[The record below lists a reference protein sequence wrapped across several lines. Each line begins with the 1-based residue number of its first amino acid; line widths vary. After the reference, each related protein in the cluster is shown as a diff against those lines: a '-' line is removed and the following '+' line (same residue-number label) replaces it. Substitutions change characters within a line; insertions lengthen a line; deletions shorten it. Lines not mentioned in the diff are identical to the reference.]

1 MSRAPSR
8 PQIGADATLLTPGQ
22 GSPMAASAS
31 VSEPTILQS
40 PEAVPTLLH
49 GPAGQAM
56 GEPAPG
62 ADPAALPAMSLENR
76 LVAAALDM
84 LLMLT
89 PLRQSPSHPDPQ
101 ALQGELLAKLRRFE
115 AVALARGCDATDI
128 GHARYML
135 CAALDEAVLATPW
148 GAGSVWLQQSLLSQL
163 HQHNWGGEQ
172 VFAILEQSCRE
183 PERHFELIELID
195 HCLALGFQGRFRLMG
210 NGVTQ
215 LEELRRLLRR
225 TLAGRGAAARLA
237 TADTRQNLGPD
248 WSPARLSR
256 GLPGWL
262 PLWVVLVAALGGG
275 LLAYSRFLTA
285 NDTRLDEV
293 VQTIRAIAPAGP

>member
-1 MSRAPSR
+1 
-8 PQIGADATLLTPGQ
+8 
-22 GSPMAASAS
+22 
-31 VSEPTILQS
+31 
-40 PEAVPTLLH
+40 
-49 GPAGQAM
+49 
-56 GEPAPG
+56 
-62 ADPAALPAMSLENR
+62 
-76 LVAAALDM
+76 
-84 LLMLT
+84 
-89 PLRQSPSHPDPQ
+89 
-101 ALQGELLAKLRRFE
+101 LQGELLAKLRRLE

-215 LEELRRLLRR
+215 LEELRESLARSI
-225 TLAGRGAAARLA
+225 AGRRPERPAALA
-237 TADTRQNLGPD
+237 
-248 WSPARLSR
+248 PAWTPSVASGRIR
-256 GLPGWL
+256 GWL
-262 PLWVVLVAALGGG
+262 PLWVVALVAVAAALI
-275 LLAYSRFLTA
+275 AYTIFLSQVSSEIDQVA
-285 NDTRLDEV
+285 G
-293 VQTIRAIAPAGP
+293 TIRQIDAGR